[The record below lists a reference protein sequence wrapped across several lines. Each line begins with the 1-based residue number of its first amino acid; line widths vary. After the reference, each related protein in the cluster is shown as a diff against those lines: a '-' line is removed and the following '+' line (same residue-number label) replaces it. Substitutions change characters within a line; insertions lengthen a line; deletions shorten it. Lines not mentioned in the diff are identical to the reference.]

1 MLAAFVIYLIVLV
14 IVGILTLRLTKTL
27 ADFVLAGRKLGPW
40 VAAVSAKASSESGWL
55 LIGLPGQAFA
65 GGFSAFWVSL
75 GVVGGTFFNW
85 TVMARRLRRI
95 TEVFNAV
102 TIPDYLEERFDDGRT
117 HGLRILSGVIIT
129 TFMAAYV
136 AAQFVASG
144 KALSTA
150 FDISYLQGVLIG
162 AAVILFYTM
171 MGGFFAVAWTDLI
184 QGMLMVGALVFLP
197 VVAIANIGG
206 FGEMIAELT
215 RTAGADFITMA
226 GGKSGLPL
234 FAGVIGSLGIGLGY
248 PGQPHVLVRFM
259 AIRSPRDVRMG
270 ALITGV
276 WTLLSLYGAVLIGLA
291 AKAMLTQN
299 PGDPERVM
307 PLLALEVLPP
317 WLAGVMIAAA
327 MAAMMSTADSMLLV
341 ATASVVQ
348 DFYNKLFR
356 RSVSE
361 RNLVRTS
368 RVVTLAI
375 GALAFVVALG
385 QDPNATG
392 GLVFWLVLF
401 AWGGLG
407 ASFGPPLILS
417 LYWKRVTR
425 AGAYAGIASGAATI
439 LIWHYVPV
447 LKAALYELVPGFF
460 VSLAAVYLV
469 SLFTRPPGETVLE
482 RTDSAARPLP
492 GERGRAAQEL
502 PSTARSRR
510 REGRE
515 RHRATSAPGTVPTG
529 RVRAL
534 LGESALDVARRFAAR
549 RLRAAALCTAGPA
562 GPGLSDQASPL

>member
-1 MLAAFVIYLIVLV
+1 MLAAFVVYLVVLV
-14 IVGILTLRLTKTL
+14 IVGVLTLRLTKTL

-40 VAAVSAKASSESGWL
+40 VAAISAKASSESGWL

-95 TEVFNAV
+95 TEVFNAM
-102 TIPDYLEERFDDGRT
+102 TIPDYLEERFDDRT
-117 HGLRILSGVIIT
+117 HGLRILSGLIIT

-150 FDISYLQGVLIG
+150 FDISYLQGVLVG
-162 AAVILFYTM
+162 AVVILFYTM

-184 QGMLMVGALVFLP
+184 QGMLMVAALVFLP
-197 VVAIANIGG
+197 VVAIINIGG
-206 FGEMIAELT
+206 FGEMIARLT
-215 RTAGADFITMA
+215 DTAGRDFITMA
-226 GGKSGLPL
+226 GGQSGLPL

-259 AIRSPRDVRMG
+259 ALRSPRDVRTG

-276 WTLLSLYGAVLIGLA
+276 WTILSLYGAVLIGLA
-291 AKAMLTQN
+291 ARVLLSQD

-307 PLLALEVLPP
+307 PLLAIEVLPA

-361 RNLVRTS
+361 RSLVRTS
-368 RVVTLAI
+368 RIVTLAI

-439 LIWHYVPV
+439 LIWHYVPI
-447 LKAALYELVPGFF
+447 LKSALYELVPGFF

-469 SLFTRPPGETVLE
+469 SLATKPPDRAVLQKAE
-482 RTDSAARPLP
+482 SASGPPAR
-492 GERGRAAQEL
+492 ERGRAEHGR
-502 PSTARSRR
+502 SSMMDRRGARLAR
-510 REGRE
+510 G
-515 RHRATSAPGTVPTG
+515 SAPPLGA
-529 RVRAL
+529 RRARAL
-534 LGESALDVARRFAAR
+534 LGESAFEVAMRFATA
-549 RLRAAALCTAGPA
+549 RLREASLNAPGPA
-562 GPGLSDQASPL
+562 GPAPSL

>member
-1 MLAAFVIYLIVLV
+1 MLAAFVLYLIVLV
-14 IVGILTLRLTKTL
+14 VVGILTLRLTKTL
-27 ADFVLAGRKLGPW
+27 ADFVLAGRRLGPW

-117 HGLRILSGVIIT
+117 HGLRILSGLIIT

-150 FDISYLQGVLIG
+150 FDISYTQGVLIG

-206 FGEMIAELT
+206 FGVMIAELT
-215 RTAGADFITMA
+215 HSAGKDFITMA

-248 PGQPHVLVRFM
+248 PGQPHVLARFM

-276 WTLLSLYGAVLIGLA
+276 WTLLSLYGAVLVGLA
-291 AKAMLTQN
+291 ARALLTQD

-307 PLLALEVLPP
+307 PLLAMEVLPP

-356 RSVSE
+356 REVSD
-361 RNLVRTS
+361 RNLVRAS

-375 GALAFVVALG
+375 GVLAFALALG

-417 LYWKRVTR
+417 LYWRRVTR

-447 LKAALYELVPGFF
+447 LRAALYELVPGFF
-460 VSLAAVYLV
+460 VSLAATYLV
-469 SLFTRPPGETVLE
+469 SLATRPPGEDVLE
-482 RTDSAARPLP
+482 RAGSAAHPLA
-492 GERGRAAQEL
+492 GERGRAAAE
-502 PSTARSRR
+502 SRR
-510 REGRE
+510 FSPSQGI
-515 RHRATSAPGTVPTG
+515 APAS
-529 RVRAL
+529 RVQAL
-534 LGESALDVARRFAAR
+534 LGQSALDVASRFAAR
-549 RLRAAALCTAGPA
+549 RLRRAESRGPEIGA
-562 GPGLSDQASPL
+562 SGP